1 MTGIGILREKP
12 LHASLKRWYS
22 RPGDLAEVA
31 VDGYVIDLVRD
42 ELLIEVQT
50 RGFSG
55 MRQKVIALLAR
66 GHRVRIIHPIAID
79 RWIVNIDADGVV
91 LARRRSPRHGS
102 VADLVAELVSLPEL
116 LAHPR
121 FEIEVLLTREEEYR
135 RHDPG
140 RCWRRRGWTVIERR
154 LVEVVDRMLIG
165 GAEDLVCLV
174 PAGLPDVF
182 TTADLALRLGRPRRM
197 AQQLAYC
204 LRKAGLAEVVD
215 RPGRAVAYR
224 IASAPVA
231 QGAASARG
239 GARVPDDTGVEA

>member
-12 LHASLKRWYS
+12 LHASVKRWYA
-22 RPGDLAEVA
+22 RAGDRVEVA

-55 MRQKVIALLAR
+55 MRSKVIALLAS

-79 RWIVNIDADGVV
+79 RWIVNVDPDGV
-91 LARRRSPRHGS
+91 LLTRRRSPRHGS
-102 VADLVAELVSLPEL
+102 AADIVAELVSLPEL
-116 LAHPR
+116 LAHPH

-140 RCWRRRGWTVIERR
+140 RCWRRKGWTVIERR
-154 LVEVVDRMLIG
+154 LVEVVDRMLIA
-165 GAEDLVCLV
+165 GADDLASLL

-182 TTADLALRLGRPRRM
+182 TTADLALRLGRPRRT

-204 LRKAGLAEVVD
+204 LRKAGLAES
-215 RPGRAVAYR
+215 RGPAW
-224 IASAPVA
+224 
-231 QGAASARG
+231 ARG
-239 GARVPDDTGVEA
+239 RVPARLAA